1 MSHVARPR
9 RARVHR
15 LAGKPPVA
23 RPSARPG
30 AGHRAG
36 PTRPERQR
44 GVALVVA
51 LVLLVA
57 TSVLAIATLSGTRL
71 GERQGSNAQYKAVA
85 SEAAESGVGS
95 VLAGWKATRSA
106 LGAGTGNEPEAVELP
121 DLGIELDAGYDQ
133 AGAGDA
139 VDLDLGGRLTA
150 QYCGSRAAIG
160 SDLNADRGGVGGGA
174 PVDLL
179 FDVRAVVTTGGVA
192 ARADHV
198 QRVAKLGPSGGRT
211 GRCPAP

>member
-1 MSHVARPR
+1 M
-9 RARVHR
+9 
-15 LAGKPPVA
+15 
-23 RPSARPG
+23 
-30 AGHRAG
+30 
-36 PTRPERQR
+36 
-44 GVALVVA
+44 VA

-71 GERQGSNAQYKAVA
+71 GERQASNAQYKAVA
-85 SEAAESGVGS
+85 FEAAESGVGS

-150 QYCGSRAAIG
+150 QYRGSRAAIG
-160 SDLNADRGGVGGGA
+160 SDLNADRGGVGGG
-174 PVDLL
+174 PVDLP

-198 QRVAKLGPSGGRT
+198 QRVAELGPSGGRT